1 MIGYIKGKVLSYT
14 DTTVLLENNGIGY
27 EIMCSASVYQNLV
40 SQKSGEVYTYLAVK
54 EDGVSLYGFSSLE
67 EKNMFLKLITV
78 SGVGPKSGIAI
89 LSAID
94 ISSLATMIA
103 TEDVKGLSKIKGLG
117 KKTAERIILELREKI
132 SADGLSLDNNVGVE
146 EEKAAD
152 VLDKVDEDVIIALM
166 GLGFTKAE
174 CIPAIKVAKSSGAK
188 TVEELIAVA
197 IKNVR

>member
-1 MIGYIKGKVLSYT
+1 MIGYIKGNVISYN

-27 EIMCSASVYQNLV
+27 EILCSASVYQKLIA
-40 SQKSGEVYTYLAVK
+40 QKSGEVYTYLAVR
-54 EDGVSLYGFSSLE
+54 EDGISLYGFSTIE

-117 KKTAERIILELREKI
+117 KKTAERIILELREK
-132 SADGLSLDNNVGVE
+132 VE
-146 EEKAAD
+146 ASYYEGEKPNKNAEETQ
-152 VLDKVDEDVIIALM
+152 EDQDAIIALM
-166 GLGFTKAE
+166 SLGFTKTE
-174 CIPAIKVAKSSGAK
+174 CAKAVKSAKEKGAK
-188 TVEELIAVA
+188 TIEQI
-197 IKNVR
+197 ISYSIRNMK

>member
-14 DTTVLLENNGIGY
+14 ETTVLLENNGIGY
-27 EIMCSASVYQNLV
+27 EITCSASVYQALLAE
-40 SQKSGEVYTYLAVK
+40 KSGEVYTYLAVK
-54 EDGVSLYGFSSLE
+54 EDGVSLYGFSTIE

-117 KKTAERIILELREKI
+117 KKTAERIILELREKVEASYYEGEKKTI
-132 SADGLSLDNNVGVE
+132 ATDNSQDDQD
-146 EEKAAD
+146 A
-152 VLDKVDEDVIIALM
+152 IIALM
-166 GLGFTKAE
+166 SLGFTKAE
-174 CIPAIKVAKSSGAK
+174 CVKVVKEAKDNGLKTIEEIIAYSIKH
-188 TVEELIAVA
+188 
-197 IKNVR
+197 IK

>member
-14 DTTVLLENNGIGY
+14 ETTVLLENNGIGY
-27 EIMCSASVYQNLV
+27 EITCSASVYQALLAE
-40 SQKSGEVYTYLAVK
+40 KSGEVYTYLAVK
-54 EDGVSLYGFSSLE
+54 EDGVSLYGFRTIE

-117 KKTAERIILELREKI
+117 KKTAERIILELREKVEASYYEGEKKTI
-132 SADGLSLDNNVGVE
+132 ATDNSQDDQD
-146 EEKAAD
+146 A
-152 VLDKVDEDVIIALM
+152 IIALM
-166 GLGFTKAE
+166 SLGFTKAE
-174 CIPAIKVAKSSGAK
+174 CVKVVKEAKDNGLKTIEEIIAYSIKH
-188 TVEELIAVA
+188 
-197 IKNVR
+197 IK